1 MMVCGKRKTAKKS
14 VALALC
20 VAVSLPL
27 LGDGRIRAS
36 ELTEE
41 GMFPFV
47 PSFGELAPI
56 VDMSSLLAAPAG
68 RNGHIRVKDGH
79 FADDAGRVRLN
90 GVNLVGPAN
99 FPTHGQAERMA
110 RRLAQLGIN
119 CVRLH
124 YFDSWYGSYPW
135 FKVKNEP
142 GIFAKGNVFDPA
154 RRERQDYLVAQLKR
168 RGIFVDMNL
177 HVARRLDEKDG
188 FPAGTPFMNKGVDLF
203 DPRLMSAE
211 KEYACE
217 LLLHVNPYTGLNYVD
232 DPVVAVVEINNEDSL
247 FHMYFSGGLDKMG
260 AFYADSFASL
270 WNGWRHRRHLEGN
283 VPLPRPDETLP
294 PKRRRAFFEF
304 LLDTERAY
312 WTEMRR
318 FLKTDLG
325 VKVPVCGTQ
334 LGFSS
339 PVVQAGLDYVDDH
352 AYWCHPDSATV
363 RNAPMVNDR
372 WGGCVAMLSA
382 RRVAGRP
389 YTVSEYNHPY
399 PNLYG
404 AEGQPMLHAYGA
416 LQGWDGVFVHAYSNN
431 VDTELPFTPYPFGI
445 AARTDVLAHL
455 PACAA
460 MFLRGDVRESAV
472 RRVGNLPF
480 ERYMANY
487 LEKGSVSQGIAR
499 TQAGMS
505 PKLGLV
511 HAVSVDVEGRSG
523 YADCPEETVGD
534 VIVSDTR
541 EIVWNLE
548 RGRQGR
554 WTVDAPNVRFFTGF
568 PEGRDIRLGGIMLR
582 FGETKLGWA
591 TVSMLSR
598 KGNGFGEGGKPASVL
613 VAATGLCHNGGAR
626 FAEQASDWIR
636 LVSHDGTGRGADDRP
651 SSPEIAGQAGDAI
664 SSRGADWGTGKT
676 VCEGVNAVITF
687 PIPAARVKAWAL
699 DETGGRKA
707 LLQAEHAGNASRIR
721 LGPSFRTVWYEVE
734 ISGTAD

>member
-1 MMVCGKRKTAKKS
+1 MKQEAQAARRIVFG
-14 VALALC
+14 ALC
-20 VAVSLPL
+20 MALSFPMQ
-27 LGDGRIRAS
+27 GAGRIRAS
-36 ELTEE
+36 ALTEA

-47 PSFGELAPI
+47 PSFGELASI
-56 VDMSSLLAAPAG
+56 VDMSSLLVAPAG
-68 RNGHIRVKDGH
+68 KNGRIRVKDGH
-79 FADDAGRVRLN
+79 FADDRGRVRLN

-99 FPTHGQAERMA
+99 FPSHEQAERMA
-110 RRLAQLGIN
+110 RRLSQLGIN

-142 GIFAKGNVFDPA
+142 GIFAKGNVFDPKQ
-154 RRERQDYLVAQLKR
+154 RDRQDYLVAQLRR
-168 RGIFVDMNL
+168 RGVFVDMNL

-188 FPAGTPFMNKGVDLF
+188 FPEGSPFMNKGVDLF
-203 DPRLMSAE
+203 DPRLMAAE
-211 KEYACE
+211 KDYARE

-232 DPVVAVVEINNEDSL
+232 DPAVAVVEINNENSL
-247 FHMYFSGGLDKMG
+247 FHMHFSGSLDKMG
-260 AFYADSFASL
+260 AFYADSLAKL
-270 WNGWRHRRHLEGN
+270 WNDWRRRRRLEGN
-283 VPLPRPDETLP
+283 APLPRSDQTLP
-294 PKRRRAFFEF
+294 PDQRRAFFEF

-312 WTEMRR
+312 WTEMQR
-318 FLKTDLG
+318 FLKDDLG
-325 VKVPVCGTQ
+325 VKVPISGTQ

-339 PVVQAGLDYVDDH
+339 PIVQSELDYIDDH
-352 AYWCHPDSATV
+352 AYWCHPDATTT

-399 PNLYG
+399 PNFYG

-416 LQGWDGVFVHAYSNN
+416 LQGWDGVFVHAYNNN
-431 VDTELPFTPYPFGI
+431 VDAELPFTPYPFGI

-460 MFLRGDVRESAV
+460 IFLRGDVREGTV
-472 RRVGNLPF
+472 RRVGSLPF

-487 LEKGSVSQGIAR
+487 LEKGSISQGIAR
-499 TQAGMS
+499 SQAGMS

-511 HAVSVDVEGRSG
+511 HQVAVDIAGLSG
-523 YADCPEETVGD
+523 SGDCPEETVGN

-541 EIVWNLE
+541 EITWNLE
-548 RGRQGR
+548 REQRGY
-554 WTVDAPNVRFFTGF
+554 WMVDAPNVKFFTGF
-568 PEGRDIRLGGIMLR
+568 PDGREIRLGGLALH

-598 KGNGFGEGGKPASVL
+598 EGNGFGENGKFSSVL
-613 VAATGLCHNGGAR
+613 IAATGLSHNGGAR
-626 FAEQASDWIR
+626 FTEQESDWFR

-651 SSPEIAGQAGDAI
+651 MSREISSQAGDAI

-676 VCEGVNAVITF
+676 VCEGVNAVVAF
-687 PIPAARVKAWAL
+687 PVRAARLKAWAL
-699 DETGGRKA
+699 DE
-707 LLQAEHAGNASRIR
+707 AGNRKTPLKIEAVGDTSRLR
-721 LGPSFRTVWYEVE
+721 LGPDFKTVWYEVE
-734 ISGTAD
+734 ISGIAM